1 MFVEGLIKANY
12 KIILALQ
19 LKSVME
25 IILVLLGLK
34 NTADETLTFAIASL
48 LLLSLSKLLIVDIFS
63 KSYFIDRVLFPCLL
77 FLSFVRAF
85 SKEALSWFEI

>member
-25 IILVLLGLK
+25 IILVLLGLR
-34 NTADETLTFAIASL
+34 NTADETLTFVIASL
-48 LLLSLSKLLIVDIFS
+48 LLLSFSKLLIVDIFS
-63 KSYFIDRVLFPCLL
+63 KSYFIDRVLFLCLL
-77 FLSFVRAF
+77 FLSFVRVF
-85 SKEALSWFEI
+85 SKEALSWSEI